1 MSCIKCF
8 KISKNTSLA
17 RNCYLVVFNNFQILS
32 KIYLVLCHLE
42 NLTNRNC
49 IMYNIMVKETLR
61 LRIRSKHFDGFDKEQ
76 RGLCMC
82 LNQFKR

>member
-1 MSCIKCF
+1 
-8 KISKNTSLA
+8 
-17 RNCYLVVFNNFQILS
+17 
-32 KIYLVLCHLE
+32 
-42 NLTNRNC
+42 
-49 IMYNIMVKETLR
+49 MYNIMVKETLR

>member
-1 MSCIKCF
+1 
-8 KISKNTSLA
+8 
-17 RNCYLVVFNNFQILS
+17 
-32 KIYLVLCHLE
+32 
-42 NLTNRNC
+42 
-49 IMYNIMVKETLR
+49 MVKETLR